1 MGGAVGKIRIV
12 IVDEDE
18 VMRHGLRRTLELE
31 PDMEVVGEAPTGEKA
46 VRLAR
51 TKRPDLVL
59 LDTKLPDI
67 DAPEVCKRVL
77 AQAPEV
83 AVLMLTGHL
92 QYEMISRSMTAGAR
106 GYVLKNV
113 EIAELKKIVRSV
125 HCGTSFVDPT
135 IAPQVVA
142 AVKTAAKAAD
152 AIRKLPF

>member
-31 PDMEVVGEAPTGEKA
+31 PDMEVVGEAPTGENA
-46 VRLAR
+46 VRLAL

-77 AQAPEV
+77 AHAPEV
-83 AVLMLTGHL
+83 AVVMLTGHL
-92 QYEMISRSMTAGAR
+92 QYEMISRSWIAGAR
-106 GYVLKNV
+106 GYVLKDV

-125 HCGTSFVDPT
+125 HRGASFVDPT
-135 IAPQVVA
+135 IASQVVA
-142 AVKTAAKAAD
+142 AVKAAAKAAG
-152 AIRKLPF
+152 AARKLPF